1 MIKQFRE
8 DVCNFVKDYNREC
21 NSCSI
26 DELCEYVSEML
37 LNIGYNKKYIFDRFI
52 RQTICELFPKNYGY
66 IYNDFYIKE
75 KPEVVEFLKT
85 LPQNEQR
92 TEAWYNDRINSIGA
106 SESSAIF
113 GLNPYESENKLIIKK
128 CGVVNEN
135 DQKRMKAVCE
145 HGVKYEP
152 IIQEMY
158 CRDKNTTI
166 LEFGS
171 IRHQDEKLSII
182 TASPDGITP
191 IGNMLE
197 IKAPAKRIIT
207 GIPPPYYWVQCQQ
220 QMQVCKLDIVDF
232 LEVKIE
238 EYTNLQS
245 YVEDNNGDEDE
256 PYTSKDNEKNVVI
269 EYYKLESDD
278 ELGYIYPDKLLKT
291 SEISKWK
298 NKIINQLEKSDDKQ
312 FRRMSYWKC
321 SQYCLTPIYKD
332 QEWWDKNVYKYNQ
345 FWDKV
350 LQYRK
355 NGIDELLPK
364 SRKPK
369 VIQEK
374 PAECLIVSDDELKP
388 VIVPTNTSF
397 NTDVKTVH
405 SEECLIE
412 SDEN

>member
-1 MIKQFRE
+1 MIQQFRE
-8 DVCNFVKDYNREC
+8 DIYNFVKDYNREC
-21 NSCSI
+21 NSSSI

-52 RQTICELFPKNYGY
+52 RQIICELFPENYGY
-66 IYNDFYIKE
+66 IYNNFFIKE

-85 LPQNEQR
+85 LPQHEQR

-113 GLNPYESENKLIIKK
+113 GLNPYETENKLIIKK
-128 CGVVNEN
+128 CGFVNEN

-152 IIQEMY
+152 VIQDMY
-158 CRDKNTTI
+158 CRDKKTSI

-171 IRHQDEKLSII
+171 IRHQDQKLSII

-191 IGNMLE
+191 TGHMLE

-220 QMQVCKLDIVDF
+220 QMQVCKLDVVDF
-232 LEVKIE
+232 LEVKIV

-245 YVEDNNGDEDE
+245 YIDDNNGDKDS
-256 PYTSKDNEKNVVI
+256 PYTSKNNEKNVVI

-291 SEISKWK
+291 SQISEWK
-298 NKIINQLEKSDDKQ
+298 NKVINQLEKSNDKQ

-321 SQYCLTPIYKD
+321 SQYCLTSIYRD
-332 QEWWDKNVYKYNQ
+332 QSWWDKNVHKYNE

-350 LQYRK
+350 LEYRK

-364 SRKPK
+364 PRKAK
-369 VIQEK
+369 ITEEK
-374 PAECLIVSDDELKP
+374 NIECLIISDDESKP
-388 VIVPTNTSF
+388 VTIPINKSF
-397 NTDVKTVH
+397 NTGIETYH

>member
-8 DVCNFVKDYNREC
+8 DVNSFVLDYNREC
-21 NSCSI
+21 KSSSI
-26 DELCEYVSEML
+26 DELCVYVSEML
-37 LNIGYNKKYIFDRFI
+37 LHIGYNKKYIFDRFI
-52 RQTICELFPKNYGY
+52 RQTICELFPESYGY
-66 IYNDFYIKE
+66 IYNDFYVEE

-128 CGVVNEN
+128 CGIVNEN

-166 LEFGS
+166 IEFGS
-171 IRHQDEKLSII
+171 IRHQDKELSII

-191 IGNMLE
+191 TGNMLE

-220 QMQVCKLDIVDF
+220 QMQVCKLDVVDF

-245 YVEDNNGDEDE
+245 YIDDNNGDEDS
-256 PYTSKDNEKNVVI
+256 PYTSLNNEKNVVI
-269 EYYKLESDD
+269 EYYKLDSDD
-278 ELGYIYPDKLLKT
+278 DLGYIYTDKLLKT
-291 SEISKWK
+291 SEISEWK
-298 NKIINQLEKSDDKQ
+298 NKIINELEKSEDKQ

-332 QEWWDKNVYKYNQ
+332 QEWWDNNVHKYNE
-345 FWDKV
+345 FWNKV
-350 LQYRK
+350 VQYRT
-355 NGIDELLPK
+355 NGIDDLLPK
-364 SRKPK
+364 ARKPK
-369 VIQEK
+369 NTKEK
-374 PAECLIVSDDELKP
+374 VAECLIVSDDESKP
-388 VIVPTNTSF
+388 VAVPTNNSF
-397 NTDVKTVH
+397 SNSINNK
-405 SEECLIE
+405 SYEECLIE